1 MKKSKE
7 EILAAL
13 LEQGLLPL
21 FYLDS
26 KEESAAIL
34 TALYRAG
41 VRVFEYTNR
50 GPAAL
55 ENFKHLIALKNETMP
70 DLQLGIGTVKSVQE
84 AESFVN
90 AGADFLVSPIIN
102 PEVGKL
108 AQSEGLLWVPGCM
121 TPTEIDLAQQ
131 HGALLIKIFPANI
144 LGPEYI
150 AAIRDLFPGQHF
162 IPTGGVDLSAANIGA
177 WFKAGV
183 SAVGMGSK
191 LISKQIIQERDYAK
205 LEQDT
210 VTVLQ
215 TIRENRSS

>member
-1 MKKSKE
+1 MKKTKG

-21 FYLDS
+21 FYLES
-26 KEESAAIL
+26 KAESAEIL
-34 TALYRAG
+34 QALYRAG

-55 ENFKHLIALKNETMP
+55 ENFKHLIELKNSTMP
-70 DLQLGIGTVKSVQE
+70 DLQLGIGTIKSVQD
-84 AESFVN
+84 AESFID
-90 AGADFLVSPIIN
+90 AGADFLVAPIIN
-102 PEVGKL
+102 PEVGRL
-108 AQSEGLLWVPGCM
+108 AQKAGLLWVPGCM

-131 HGALLIKIFPANI
+131 HGALMIKIFPANI

-150 AAIRDLFPGQHF
+150 ASIRELFPGQHF
-162 IPTGGVDLSAANIGA
+162 IPTGGVDLTAENIRA

-191 LISKQIIQERDYAK
+191 LISKSLIQEKDYTTLQKNTQA
-205 LEQDT
+205 
-210 VTVLQ
+210 VLQ
-215 TIRENRSS
+215 TIKENR

>member
-1 MKKSKE
+1 MRKSRE
-7 EILAAL
+7 DILADL

-26 KEESAAIL
+26 KEESAEIL
-34 TALYRAG
+34 QALYRAG
-41 VRVFEYTNR
+41 IRVFEYTNR
-50 GPAAL
+50 GHAAL
-55 ENFKHLIALKNETMP
+55 ENFKHLIELKNSAMP
-70 DLQLGIGTVKSVQE
+70 DLQLGIGTIKSLQD
-84 AESFVN
+84 AELFIE

-102 PEVGKL
+102 PEVGIL
-108 AQSEGLLWVPGCM
+108 ARKAGLLWISGCM

-150 AAIRDLFPGQHF
+150 ASIRELFPGQHF
-162 IPTGGVDLSAANIGA
+162 IPTGGVDLTAENIGA

-191 LISKQIIQERDYAK
+191 LISKTLIRDKAYTELQKNTEA
-205 LEQDT
+205 
-210 VTVLQ
+210 VLQ
-215 TIRENRSS
+215 TIRENR

>member
-1 MKKSKE
+1 MKKTRE

-26 KEESAAIL
+26 KEESAEIM

-50 GPAAL
+50 GAAAL
-55 ENFKHLIALKNETMP
+55 ENFKHLIELKNRSMP
-70 DLQLGIGTVKSVQE
+70 DLHLGIGTIKSLQD
-84 AESFVN
+84 AETFLN

-108 AQSEGLLWVPGCM
+108 AQQTGLLWIPGCM

-131 HGALLIKIFPANI
+131 YGAMLIKIFPANI

-150 AAIRDLFPGQHF
+150 ASIRELFPGQHF
-162 IPTGGVDLSAANIGA
+162 IPTGGVDLTAANISA

-191 LISKQIIQERDYAK
+191 LISKSLVQKKDYAS
-205 LEQDT
+205 LQENT
-210 VTVLQ
+210 RNVLQ
-215 TIRENRSS
+215 TIKENR

>member
-1 MKKSKE
+1 MKKTKE

-13 LEQGLLPL
+13 LDQGLLPL

-26 KEESAAIL
+26 AAESAEIL
-34 TALYRAG
+34 KALYRAG

-55 ENFKHLIALKNETMP
+55 ENFKQLVELKNTDMP
-70 DLQLGIGTVKSVQE
+70 DLQLGIGTIKSPQD
-84 AESFVN
+84 ATQFIA
-90 AGADFLVSPIIN
+90 AGADFIVAPVIN
-102 PEVGKL
+102 PEVGQI
-108 AQSEGLLWVPGCM
+108 AREAGLLWIPGCM

-150 AAIRDLFPGQHF
+150 ASIRELFPAQHF
-162 IPTGGVDLSAANIGA
+162 IPTGGVDLTAENIRA
-177 WFKAGV
+177 WFQAGV

-191 LISKQIIQERDYAK
+191 LISKKLIQEKAYTELQQNTEA
-205 LEQDT
+205 
-210 VTVLQ
+210 VLQ
-215 TIRENRSS
+215 TIKENR

>member
-1 MKKSKE
+1 MKKTRE

-13 LEQGLLPL
+13 LDQGLLPL
-21 FYLDS
+21 YYLDS
-26 KEESAAIL
+26 KEESTEIL
-34 TALYRAG
+34 KALYNAG

-50 GPAAL
+50 GPAAKT
-55 ENFKHLIALKNETMP
+55 NFEHLLALKHAEMP
-70 DLQLGIGTVKSVQE
+70 DLHLGIGTVKSVEDATHFIQ
-84 AESFVN
+84 
-90 AGADFLVSPIIN
+90 AGADFIVSPIVN

-108 AQSEGLLWVPGCM
+108 ASEAGLLWIPGCM

-150 AAIRDLFPGQHF
+150 SSIRELFPGQHF
-162 IPTGGVDLSAANIGA
+162 IPTGGVDLSAANIRA

-191 LISKQIIQERDYAK
+191 LISKEIIQNKAYTT
-205 LEQDT
+205 LEENT
-210 VTVLQ
+210 AAVLQ
-215 TIRENRSS
+215 TIAANRH

>member
-1 MKKSKE
+1 MKKTKE
-7 EILAAL
+7 ELLAAL

-26 KEESAAIL
+26 KEESAEIIS
-34 TALYRAG
+34 ALYRAG

-55 ENFKHLIALKNETMP
+55 ENFKHLIELKNHSMP
-70 DLQLGIGTVKSVQE
+70 DLHLGIGTIKSLQD
-84 AESFVN
+84 AESFIE

-108 AQSEGLLWVPGCM
+108 AQQNGLLWIPGCM

-131 HGALLIKIFPANI
+131 HGALLIKIFPANV

-150 AAIRDLFPGQHF
+150 ASIRELFPGQHF
-162 IPTGGVDLSAANIGA
+162 IPTGGVDLTAANIST

-191 LISKQIIQERDYAK
+191 LISKVLIQEKDYAS
-205 LEQDT
+205 LEEKT
-210 VTVLQ
+210 KSVLE
-215 TIRENRSS
+215 TIRENR

>member
-1 MKKSKE
+1 MRKTKE

-21 FYLDS
+21 FYLES
-26 KEESAAIL
+26 KAESAEIL
-34 TALYRAG
+34 KALYQAG

-50 GPAAL
+50 GSAAL
-55 ENFKHLIALKNETMP
+55 ENFKHLIELKNSTMP
-70 DLQLGIGTVKSVQE
+70 DLQLGIGTIKSVQD
-84 AESFVN
+84 AESFIN
-90 AGADFLVSPIIN
+90 AGADFLVAPIIN

-108 AQSEGLLWVPGCM
+108 TQKAGLLWIPGCM

-150 AAIRDLFPGQHF
+150 ASIRELFPGQHF
-162 IPTGGVDLSAANIGA
+162 IPTGGVDLTAENIRA

-191 LISKQIIQERDYAK
+191 LISKTLIQEKDYTTLQENTQA
-205 LEQDT
+205 
-210 VTVLQ
+210 VLQ
-215 TIRENRSS
+215 TIKENR

>member
-1 MKKSKE
+1 MKKTRE

-26 KEESAAIL
+26 KEESAEIL

-41 VRVFEYTNR
+41 VRVIEYTNR

-55 ENFKHLIALKNETMP
+55 ENFKHLIELKNRSMP
-70 DLQLGIGTVKSVQE
+70 DLHLGIGTIKSLQD
-84 AESFVN
+84 AETFLNV
-90 AGADFLVSPIIN
+90 GADFLVSPIIN

-108 AQSEGLLWVPGCM
+108 AQQTGLLWIPGCM
-121 TPTEIDLAQQ
+121 TPSEIDLAQQ
-131 HGALLIKIFPANI
+131 YGAMLIKIFPANI

-150 AAIRDLFPGQHF
+150 ASIRELFPGQHF
-162 IPTGGVDLSAANIGA
+162 IPTGGVDLTAANISA

-191 LISKQIIQERDYAK
+191 LISKSLVQEKDYASLQENTK
-205 LEQDT
+205 N
-210 VTVLQ
+210 VLQ
-215 TIRENRSS
+215 TIKENR

>member
-1 MKKSKE
+1 MKKTKE

-26 KEESAAIL
+26 KEESAEIID
-34 TALYRAG
+34 ALYRAG

-55 ENFKHLIALKNETMP
+55 ENFKHLIELKNHSMP
-70 DLQLGIGTVKSVQE
+70 DLHLGIGTIKTLQD
-84 AESFVN
+84 AESFIE

-108 AQSEGLLWVPGCM
+108 AQQNGLLWIPGCM

-131 HGALLIKIFPANI
+131 HGALLIKIFPANV

-150 AAIRDLFPGQHF
+150 ASIRELFPGQHF
-162 IPTGGVDLSAANIGA
+162 IPTGGVDLTAANISA

-191 LISKQIIQERDYAK
+191 LISKALIQEKDYAS
-205 LEQDT
+205 LEEKT
-210 VTVLQ
+210 KSVLQ
-215 TIRENRSS
+215 TIKENR

>member
-1 MKKSKE
+1 MRRTSA

-13 LEQGLLPL
+13 LDQGLLPL

-26 KEESAAIL
+26 RDESAEIL
-34 TALYRAG
+34 KALYRAG

-50 GPAAL
+50 GLAAL
-55 ENFKHLIALKNETMP
+55 ENFRYLVELKNSAMP
-70 DLQLGIGTVKSVQE
+70 DLQLGIGTIKSLQD
-84 AESFVN
+84 AEKFIE

-102 PEVGKL
+102 PEVGKI
-108 AQSEGLLWVPGCM
+108 AQQAGLLWIPGCM

-150 AAIRDLFPGQHF
+150 ASIRELFPGQHF
-162 IPTGGVDLSAANIGA
+162 IPTGGVDLTAENIRA

-191 LISKQIIQERDYAK
+191 LISKTVIQDQAYAELQK
-205 LEQDT
+205 ITEA
-210 VTVLQ
+210 VLQ
-215 TIRENRSS
+215 TIRENR

>member
-1 MKKSKE
+1 MKKTKE

-13 LEQGLLPL
+13 LDQGLLPL

-26 KEESAAIL
+26 AEESAEIL
-34 TALYRAG
+34 KALYRAG
-41 VRVFEYTNR
+41 VRVLEYTNR

-55 ENFKHLIALKNETMP
+55 ENFKQLVKLKNSSMP
-70 DLQLGIGTVKSVQE
+70 DLQLGIGTIKSPQD
-84 AESFVN
+84 ARQFIA
-90 AGADFLVSPIIN
+90 AGADFIVAPVIN
-102 PEVGKL
+102 PEVGQITKE
-108 AQSEGLLWVPGCM
+108 AELLWIPGCM

-150 AAIRDLFPGQHF
+150 ASIRELFPGQHF
-162 IPTGGVDLSAANIGA
+162 IPTGGVELTAENIRA

-191 LISKQIIQERDYAK
+191 LISKKLIQEKDYTELQQNTEA
-205 LEQDT
+205 
-210 VTVLQ
+210 VLK
-215 TIRENRSS
+215 TIKENR

>member
-1 MKKSKE
+1 MKKTKE
-7 EILAAL
+7 EILDAL

-26 KEESAAIL
+26 KEESAEIL
-34 TALYRAG
+34 GALYRAG

-55 ENFKHLIALKNETMP
+55 ENFKHLVDLKNRSMP
-70 DLQLGIGTVKSVQE
+70 DLQLGIGTVKSLQD
-84 AESFVN
+84 AEKFIE

-108 AQSEGLLWVPGCM
+108 AQRENLLWIPGCM

-144 LGPEYI
+144 LGPEFI
-150 AAIRDLFPGQHF
+150 ASIRELFPGQHF

-191 LISKQIIQERDYAK
+191 LISKAVIQAKDYESLQK
-205 LEQDT
+205 NTET
-210 VTVLQ
+210 VMQ
-215 TIRENRSS
+215 TIRENR

>member
-1 MKKSKE
+1 MKKTKE

-26 KEESAAIL
+26 KEESVEIL
-34 TALYRAG
+34 SALYRAG

-55 ENFKHLIALKNETMP
+55 ENFKHLIELKNRSMP
-70 DLQLGIGTVKSVQE
+70 DLHLGIGTIKSCPD
-84 AESFVN
+84 AEKFIE
-90 AGADFLVSPIIN
+90 AGADFLVAPIIN

-108 AQSEGLLWVPGCM
+108 AQAHALLWIPGCM

-150 AAIRDLFPGQHF
+150 ASIRELFPGQHF
-162 IPTGGVDLSAANIGA
+162 IPTGGVDLTAANIGA

-191 LISKQIIQERDYAK
+191 LISKALIQEKDYAT
-205 LEQDT
+205 LEKNT
-210 VTVLQ
+210 KKVLQ
-215 TIRENRSS
+215 TIRENR

>member
-1 MKKSKE
+1 MKTTRE

-26 KEESAAIL
+26 KEESAEIL
-34 TALYRAG
+34 MALYRAG

-55 ENFKHLIALKNETMP
+55 ENFKHLIELKQQHMP
-70 DLQLGIGTVKSVQE
+70 DLQLGIGTIKSLQD
-84 AESFVN
+84 AERFID

-108 AQSEGLLWVPGCM
+108 AKHAGLLWIPGCM

-150 AAIRDLFPGQHF
+150 ASIRELFPGQHF
-162 IPTGGVDLSAANIGA
+162 IPTGGVDLTAENIRQ
-177 WFKAGV
+177 WFEAGV

-191 LISKQIIQERDYAK
+191 LISKNLVQGKAYSLLQQTTEK
-205 LEQDT
+205 
-210 VTVLQ
+210 VLQ
-215 TIRENRSS
+215 TIRENR

>member
-1 MKKSKE
+1 MKKNRE
-7 EILAAL
+7 EILSAL

-26 KEESAAIL
+26 KAESAEIL
-34 TALYRAG
+34 QALYRAG

-50 GPAAL
+50 GSAAL
-55 ENFKHLIALKNETMP
+55 ENFKHLIQFKHAQMP
-70 DLQLGIGTVKSVQE
+70 DLQLGIGTIKTLQD
-84 AESFVN
+84 AEQFIE
-90 AGADFLVSPIIN
+90 AGADFLVAPIIN

-108 AQSEGLLWVPGCM
+108 AQQSGLLWIPGCM

-144 LGPEYI
+144 LGPAYV
-150 AAIRDLFPGQHF
+150 ASIRELFPGQHF
-162 IPTGGVDLSAANIGA
+162 IPTGGVDLTAANISA

-191 LISKQIIQERDYAK
+191 LISKALIQEKDYAT
-205 LEQDT
+205 LEENT
-210 VTVLQ
+210 KNVLQ
-215 TIRENRSS
+215 TIRENRG

>member
-1 MKKSKE
+1 MRKTSA

-26 KEESAAIL
+26 KEESAEIMK
-34 TALYRAG
+34 ALYRAG

-55 ENFKHLIALKNETMP
+55 ENFKHLVALKNSTMP
-70 DLQLGIGTVKSVQE
+70 DLHLGIGTIKSLQD
-84 AESFVN
+84 AEKFVE

-102 PEVGKL
+102 PAVGKL
-108 AQSEGLLWVPGCM
+108 AQQKGLLWIPGCM

-150 AAIRDLFPGQHF
+150 ASIRELFPGQHF
-162 IPTGGVDLSAANIGA
+162 IPTGGVDLTAENISA

-191 LISKQIIQERDYAK
+191 LISKTLIRDHAYAELQENTEA
-205 LEQDT
+205 
-210 VTVLQ
+210 VLQ
-215 TIRENRSS
+215 TIRENR

>member
-1 MKKSKE
+1 MKNSKE
-7 EILAAL
+7 DILAAL

-26 KEESAAIL
+26 KEESAEIL
-34 TALYRAG
+34 SALYRAG

-55 ENFKHLIALKNETMP
+55 ENFKHLIALKNERMP
-70 DLQLGIGTVKSVQE
+70 DLQLGIGTIKTLQD
-84 AESFVN
+84 AESFIE
-90 AGADFLVSPIIN
+90 AGANFLVSPIIN
-102 PEVGKL
+102 PEVGTL
-108 AQSEGLLWVPGCM
+108 AQSKGLLWVPGCM

-144 LGPEYI
+144 LGPAYI
-150 AAIRDLFPGQHF
+150 ATIRELFPGQHF
-162 IPTGGVDLSAANIGA
+162 IPTGGVDLSAANISA

-191 LISKQIIQERDYAK
+191 LISKQIIEEKAYAT

-210 VTVLQ
+210 ATVLQ
-215 TIRENRSS
+215 TIRENR

>member
-1 MKKSKE
+1 MKGTKE
-7 EILAAL
+7 EILTAL

-26 KEESAAIL
+26 KDESAEIL
-34 TALYRAG
+34 KALYRAG
-41 VRVFEYTNR
+41 IRVFEYTNR
-50 GPAAL
+50 GHAAL
-55 ENFKHLIALKNETMP
+55 ENFKHLVELKNIAMP
-70 DLQLGIGTVKSVQE
+70 DLHLGIGTIKSLQDADTFME
-84 AESFVN
+84 

-102 PEVGKL
+102 PEVGRL
-108 AQSEGLLWVPGCM
+108 TQEAGLLWIPGCM

-150 AAIRDLFPGQHF
+150 ASIRELFPGQHF
-162 IPTGGVDLSAANIGA
+162 IPTGGVDLTAENIRG

-191 LISKQIIQERDYAK
+191 LISKAIIRDQAYAELQK
-205 LEQDT
+205 NTEA
-210 VTVLQ
+210 VLQ
-215 TIRENRSS
+215 TIKENR